1 MSGDSGDLLPR
12 AELRGLISHLRQRVF
27 ILVGAF
33 FIGFLGGFPASGEAI
48 ELLLGSNS
56 YRPEGVEIVVL
67 HPMEAILLKLRI
79 GINLGIM
86 LSAIVLMCDLTWNG
100 KRIVAESRRSG
111 SGERGNFGGVLLVF
125 IMAILMG
132 ALGAAYSHEVL
143 VPLLLDYLSDDAASA
158 GLETTWQ
165 LQSWVGFIT
174 GLYFASILGFQVP
187 LIASILLRGEL
198 IERRSISDNRWN
210 LWFAGLIL
218 GALISPPDPVSMFL
232 VAGPMLLLLEAAL
245 VIDRIT
251 RNR

>member
-1 MSGDSGDLLPR
+1 M
-12 AELRGLISHLRQRVF
+12 
-27 ILVGAF
+27 
-33 FIGFLGGFPASGEAI
+33 
-48 ELLLGSNS
+48 LLGSNS

-111 SGERGNFGGVLLVF
+111 SGERGNFGGVLLVL

-158 GLETTWQ
+158 GLETRAGRRAKTAQ
-165 LQSWVGFIT
+165 PAAIARRRRLCPRSAQSARTASPDPPPPRHAIRARMVT
-174 GLYFASILGFQVP
+174 GG
-187 LIASILLRGEL
+187 GCEG
-198 IERRSISDNRWN
+198 RRSARGIKG
-210 LWFAGLIL
+210 FYAH
-218 GALISPPDPVSMFL
+218 
-232 VAGPMLLLLEAAL
+232 
-245 VIDRIT
+245 
-251 RNR
+251 